1 MGLYV
6 GTSGWAYKEWR
17 PTFYPADL
25 AQKRFLEHYAATLPA
40 CEINATF
47 YRIPSEEAVARW
59 AAAAPDGFRYALKA
73 HFLLTHAYSAAPE
86 ELRRRF
92 SAAAQI
98 LGRRLGVVLFQL
110 PAHRSRDDVDAP
122 SLLRLLPAE
131 VAGAFEPAHPSWHTH
146 EVDLELAKAGA
157 TRCYTDTSG
166 MPPERLPPGPVAYV
180 RLRSER
186 YDDGARKRWATL
198 LRREARRR
206 DVYAFAKHKG
216 VAPDDPAGGVG
227 LALWLC
233 RAADSD

>member
-17 PTFYPADL
+17 PAFYPAEL
-25 AQKRFLEHYAATLPA
+25 AQKRFLEHYAARLPA

-47 YRIPSEEAVARW
+47 YRIPSEDAVAKW

-86 ELRRRF
+86 DLRNRF
-92 SAAAQI
+92 SGAARI
-98 LGRRLGVVLFQL
+98 LGPRLGVVLFQL
-110 PAHRSRDDVDAP
+110 PAHRSRDDVDAK
-122 SLLRLLPAE
+122 SLMRLLPRE
-131 VAGAFEPAHPSWHTH
+131 VAGAFEASHASWDSAK
-146 EVDLELAKAGA
+146 VDLELAETGA

-166 MPPERLPPGPVAYV
+166 VPPARLPPGPVAYV
-180 RLRSER
+180 RLRAER
-186 YDDGARKRWATL
+186 YDDAARKGWAAL
-198 LRREARRR
+198 LHREARER
-206 DVYAFAKHKG
+206 DVYTFAKHKG

-233 RAADSD
+233 RSAQAS